1 MLRSILLFLVAIA
14 GPWVVHLA
22 PTRQRLMALVGFVGV
37 LLLWLVLES
46 WLGKWWF
53 WLGLL
58 IGIGTVLFIGGDS
71 GGRRNHRRPPRRP
84 SRPTDLT
91 EEIPG
96 P

>member
-71 GGRRNHRRPPRRP
+71 GGRRNDRRPRPRRP
-84 SRPTDLT
+84 A
-91 EEIPG
+91 EIG
-96 P
+96 RASCRERV